1 MVTWRSRLC
10 KNGSKNGSKKHYR
23 AITSEHE
30 SGGITM
36 GFILNPLY
44 NLVSG
49 IIVLFHNLLSPLFGK
64 DSGVTWALSI
74 MGLVV
79 VIRIVLI
86 PLFVKQIKSQ
96 RALTALQPHM
106 KEIQKKYKDD
116 RQKQSEEMMKLY
128 KEHKTN
134 PLASCFPII
143 AQAPIFFALF
153 TVLNGIA
160 AKTDAGVSAPIARGF
175 LKGDY
180 LTSAAQAEF
189 FGAKISQTFLGSDD
203 MKVKIVTV
211 LLIFIMSATTFTT
224 QRQLMTKGMPK
235 MDSSNNMM
243 LQQQKI
249 MLYLFPL
256 IFAISGVNFP
266 VGVLIYWSTTNFW
279 TWGQQYY
286 VIKRNPTPG
295 SPAFE
300 ELERKKAKKSG
311 IVETDQ
317 DDPSAPSVEEVK
329 GQREQ
334 PKKKKKKKK

>member
-1 MVTWRSRLC
+1 
-10 KNGSKNGSKKHYR
+10 
-23 AITSEHE
+23 
-30 SGGITM
+30 M

-64 DSGVTWALSI
+64 DSGVTWSLSI

-160 AKTDAGVSAPIARGF
+160 AKNDAGVSAPIARGF

-180 LTSAAQAEF
+180 LESAAQAKF

-203 MKVKIVTV
+203 MKVKLVTV
-211 LLIFIMSATTFTT
+211 LLIFLMSATTFTT

-279 TWGQQYY
+279 TWGQQFY

-300 ELERKKAKKSG
+300 ELQRKKAKKSG
-311 IVETDQ
+311 VVEQDQ
-317 DDPSAPSVEEVK
+317 DDPSNPSNPSGPSAEEVK

>member
-1 MVTWRSRLC
+1 
-10 KNGSKNGSKKHYR
+10 
-23 AITSEHE
+23 
-30 SGGITM
+30 M
-36 GFILNPLY
+36 GAVLDPLY
-44 NLVSG
+44 GLVSG
-49 IIVLFHNLLSPLFGK
+49 IIVFIHKLLTPIFGF
-64 DSGVTWALSI
+64 DSGVTWSLSI

-79 VIRIVLI
+79 IIRIVLI

-160 AKTDAGVSAPIARGF
+160 AKTDAGVPAPIARGF
-175 LKGDY
+175 LKGEY
-180 LTSAAQAEF
+180 LTSAAQAKF
-189 FGAKISQTFLGSDD
+189 FGAKISETFLGSDD
-203 MKVKIVTV
+203 TKVKFVTV

-279 TWGQQYY
+279 TWGQQFY

-295 SPAFE
+295 SPAYE
-300 ELERKKAKKSG
+300 ELSKKKAKKSG
-311 IVETDQ
+311 AVEPLDSEKAA
-317 DDPSAPSVEEVK
+317 DEVPPEVQ
-329 GQREQ
+329 GQRSQ
-334 PKKKKKKKK
+334 PKKKKKKK

>member
-1 MVTWRSRLC
+1 MS
-10 KNGSKNGSKKHYR
+10 
-23 AITSEHE
+23 
-30 SGGITM
+30 
-36 GFILNPLY
+36 FILNPLY
-44 NLVSG
+44 NIVSG
-49 IIVLFHNLLSPLFGK
+49 VMVAIHKVVSPIFGA
-64 DSGVTWALSI
+64 DSGVTWAISI

-79 VIRIVLI
+79 LIRIILI

-96 RALTALQPHM
+96 RAMTALQPHM

-160 AKTDAGVSAPIARGF
+160 KNKPHGF

-180 LTSAAQAEF
+180 LVSAAQAKF
-189 FGAKISQTFLGSDD
+189 FGAPISETFLGSD
-203 MKVKIVTV
+203 KITVKIVTV
-211 LLIFIMSATTFTT
+211 LLIAFMSGTTFTT
-224 QRQLMTKGMPK
+224 QRQLMVKGMPK

-249 MLYLFPL
+249 MLYLFPI
-256 IFAISGVNFP
+256 IFAVSGVNFP
-266 VGVLIYWSTTNFW
+266 VGVLIYWSTTNLW

-295 SPAFE
+295 SPAYE
-300 ELERKKAKKSG
+300 ELQRKRAHKAKLDGKSENST
-311 IVETDQ
+311 ETDSDQ
-317 DDPSAPSVEEVK
+317 DQTQEVQ
-329 GQREQ
+329 GQRQQ
-334 PKKKKKKKK
+334 PKKKKKKK

>member
-1 MVTWRSRLC
+1 MDS
-10 KNGSKNGSKKHYR
+10 
-23 AITSEHE
+23 
-30 SGGITM
+30 
-36 GFILNPLY
+36 ILKPLY
-44 NLVSG
+44 IAVSWV
-49 IIVLFHNLLSPLFGK
+49 IVTIHDALAPLFGA
-64 DSGVTWALSI
+64 DSGVSWSLAI
-74 MGLVV
+74 IGLVII
-79 VIRIVLI
+79 IRIILI

-106 KEIQKKYKDD
+106 KDIQKKYKDD
-116 RQKQSEEMMKLY
+116 RPKQSEEMMKLY

-134 PLASCFPII
+134 PLASCFPIL

-153 TVLNGIA
+153 TVLNGIGKVPID
-160 AKTDAGVSAPIARGF
+160 AKGV
-175 LKGDY
+175 
-180 LTSAAQAEF
+180 LTTEDGISAAQAEF
-189 FGAKISQTFLGSDD
+189 FGAPISQTFLGSDIGT
-203 MKVKIVTV
+203 VKLVTIV
-211 LLIFIMSATTFTT
+211 LIAFMSLTTFTT

-249 MLYLFPL
+249 MLYAFPV
-256 IFAISGVNFP
+256 IFAITGVNFP
-266 VGVLIYWSTTNFW
+266 VGVLIYWSTTNLW

-300 ELERKKAKKSG
+300 ELERKRAKKSG
-311 IVETDQ
+311 VVEPDPN
-317 DDPSAPSVEEVK
+317 DPSTPPIEEVK

>member
-1 MVTWRSRLC
+1 MNT
-10 KNGSKNGSKKHYR
+10 
-23 AITSEHE
+23 
-30 SGGITM
+30 
-36 GFILNPLY
+36 ILNPLY
-44 NLVSG
+44 IAVSWVISTIHG
-49 IIVLFHNLLSPLFGK
+49 LLSPIFGEA
-64 DSGVTWALSI
+64 SGVSWSVAI
-74 MGLVV
+74 IGLVV
-79 VIRIVLI
+79 IIRIILI

-134 PLASCFPII
+134 PLASCFPIL

-153 TVLNGIA
+153 TVLNAIGKNPPEGKGVLTA
-160 AKTDAGVSAPIARGF
+160 TDAA
-175 LKGDY
+175 
-180 LTSAAQAEF
+180 SAAQAEF
-189 FGAKISQTFLGSDD
+189 FGAPISETFLGTSSGT
-203 MKVKIVTV
+203 VKIVTV
-211 LLIFIMSATTFTT
+211 ILIAFMSATTFTT
-224 QRQLMTKGMPK
+224 QRQLMVKGMPK

-249 MLYLFPL
+249 MLYLFPV

-300 ELERKKAKKSG
+300 ELERKRAKKSG
-311 IVETDQ
+311 VVEPDPN
-317 DDPSAPSVEEVK
+317 DPSTPPIEEVK

>member
-1 MVTWRSRLC
+1 
-10 KNGSKNGSKKHYR
+10 
-23 AITSEHE
+23 
-30 SGGITM
+30 M

-64 DSGVTWALSI
+64 DSGVTWSLSI

-79 VIRIVLI
+79 IIRIVLI

-134 PLASCFPII
+134 PLASCFPIL

-175 LKGDY
+175 LKGEY
-180 LTSAAQAEF
+180 LASAAQAEF

-203 MKVKIVTV
+203 IKVKLVTV
-211 LLIFIMSATTFTT
+211 FLIFLMSATTFTT

-311 IVETDQ
+311 VVEPDLS
-317 DDPSAPSVEEVK
+317 DPATPTAEEVK